1 MVVAPI
7 HNAYE
12 LEKLFVEYG
21 RGSQFSFEAL
31 KVLFDLLERM
41 SEDSGS
47 DEVVDVI
54 ALCCEYAEYDDI
66 DDYNEQNSTDFVDW
80 EEVIPRLLWDGCEE
94 NWTFERDG
102 KIGAIVQHG

>member
-7 HNAYE
+7 RSAYE
-12 LEKLFVEYG
+12 LEKLFIEYG

-31 KVLFDLLERM
+31 KVLFDLLEQR

-66 DDYNEQNSTDFVDW
+66 DDYNEQNGTEFVDW
-80 EEVIPRLLWDGCEE
+80 EEVIPRLLCDDCSE
-94 NWTFERDG
+94 NWTFERNG